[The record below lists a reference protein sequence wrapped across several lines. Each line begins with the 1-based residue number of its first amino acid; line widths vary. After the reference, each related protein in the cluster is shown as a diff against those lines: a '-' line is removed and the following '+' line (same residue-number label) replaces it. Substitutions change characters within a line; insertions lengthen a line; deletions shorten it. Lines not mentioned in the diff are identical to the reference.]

1 MSDEPTLSASA
12 FGRAFRAFLEESV
25 KGQEAED
32 PPFVTRLA
40 DHLGADPRG
49 LPILAEQM
57 SVIEHPNVQAALD
70 AWISGDGRSAEL
82 IGMSAEQKRYQGLGF
97 SDLITPISGGLMG
110 DRAPRPGPVDYVN
123 VPVSRGRVRACVQHG
138 LYLLNDGRIPL
149 AVLVRGPSEH
159 GGVPQIQIEVMA
171 PNPEAAAGLLAE
183 IREGML
189 LYNVYRGQLLALG
202 NPHGPFGEGG
212 AMVEFLA
219 VPEIEHDEVIL
230 PEGLLERIERHTVRF
245 TEHAEELLGAGRHLK
260 RGLLLHGPPGT
271 GKTLTAMYLVGRM
284 PGRTTLVLSGRSYGL
299 VSPTCELA
307 RNLQP
312 SMVILEDVD
321 LVAEER
327 GAGFMGENP
336 LLFELLNEMDG
347 LAEDADVIFAL
358 TTNRPDLLEP
368 ALAARPGRVDQATEI
383 PLPDAEC
390 RRRLISLYGEGLDLR
405 LEDVGTIVARTDG
418 TSASFIKEL
427 LRRATLLAAE
437 EGGELVVTDRHVFEA
452 LNELLVAGGTLTMRL
467 LGGELPP
474 DTPSPGWFEGT
485 DPGPPGAENT

>member
-1 MSDEPTLSASA
+1 LSEDPTLSPSA

-25 KGQEAED
+25 RGQKDED
-32 PPFVTRLA
+32 PPFVARLA

-49 LPILAEQM
+49 LPILAEQL
-57 SVIEHPNVQAALD
+57 SVIEHPNVQAALE

-82 IGMSAEQKRYQGLGF
+82 VGMSAEQKRYQGLAF
-97 SDLITPISGGLMG
+97 SDLITPFSGGLMG

-123 VPVSRGRVRACVQHG
+123 VPVARGRVRACVQHG
-138 LYLLNDGRIPL
+138 LYLLRDGDAPL
-149 AVLVRGPSEH
+149 AALLRGPSEH
-159 GGVPQIQIEVMA
+159 GGMPQIQIEVMA
-171 PNPEAAAGLLAE
+171 PDPEAAAGLLAE

-189 LYNVYRGQLLALG
+189 RHNVYRGQLLALG

-212 AMVEFLA
+212 PMVEFLA
-219 VPEIEHDEVIL
+219 LPRIGHDEVIL
-230 PEGLLERIERHTVRF
+230 PQGVLDRIERHTVRF
-245 TEHAEELLGAGRHLK
+245 TEHANELLAAGRHLK

-327 GAGFMGENP
+327 GARFMGENP

-347 LAEDADVIFAL
+347 MAEDADVIFVL

-390 RRRLISLYGEGLDLR
+390 RRRLISLYGEGLDMR
-405 LEDVGTIVARTDG
+405 LEAVEEVVARTDG

-427 LRRATLLAAE
+427 LRRATLFAAE
-437 EGGELVVTDRHVFEA
+437 EEGELVVTDRHVGEA
-452 LNELLVAGGTLTMRL
+452 LDELLVAGGTLTTRL
-467 LGGELPP
+467 LGGEPPPP
-474 DTPSPGWFEGT
+474 DAPSSWFEDAG
-485 DPGPPGAENT
+485 DGPPGENPG

>member
-1 MSDEPTLSASA
+1 MSDEPMLSPSA

-25 KGQEAED
+25 KGQEVED
-32 PPFVTRLA
+32 PPFVARLA

-97 SDLITPISGGLMG
+97 SDLITPFSGGLMG

-123 VPVSRGRVRACVQHG
+123 VPVARGRVRACVQHG
-138 LYLLNDGRIPL
+138 LYLLRDGEVPL
-149 AVLVRGPSEH
+149 AALLRGPSEH
-159 GGVPQIQIEVMA
+159 GGMPQIQIEVMA
-171 PNPEAAAGLLAE
+171 ADPEAAAGFLAE

-189 LYNVYRGQLLALG
+189 RHNVYRGQLIALG
-202 NPHGPFGEGG
+202 NLHGPFGEGG
-212 AMVEFLA
+212 PMVEFLA

-230 PEGLLERIERHTVRF
+230 PEGVLERIERHTVRF
-245 TEHAEELLGAGRHLK
+245 TEHAEELLAAGRHLK

-307 RNLQP
+307 RKLQP

-327 GAGFMGENP
+327 GAGFMGESP

-405 LEDVGTIVARTDG
+405 LEDVESIVARTNG

-452 LNELLVAGGTLTMRL
+452 LDELLVAGGTLTMRL
-467 LGGELPP
+467 LGGEPLP
-474 DTPSPGWFEGT
+474 DTPSRGWFEDT
-485 DPGPPGAENT
+485 DQGPPGGENT

>member
-1 MSDEPTLSASA
+1 MSDEPTLSPSA

-25 KGQEAED
+25 KDREAEE
-32 PPFVTRLA
+32 PPFVALLA

-49 LPILAEQM
+49 LPILAEQI
-57 SVIEHPNVQAALD
+57 SIVEHPNVQAAVD

-82 IGMSAEQKRYQGLGF
+82 VGISAEQKRYLGLGF
-97 SDLITPISGGLMG
+97 AELMTPVGGGLMG
-110 DRAPRPGPVDYVN
+110 DRTPRPGPVDYVN
-123 VPVSRGRVRACVQHG
+123 VPVARDRVRACVQHG
-138 LYLLNDGRIPL
+138 LYLLRDGEVPL
-149 AVLVRGPSEH
+149 AALLRGPSEH
-159 GGVPQIQIEVMA
+159 GGMPQIQVEVMA
-171 PNPEAAAGLLAE
+171 VDPEAATRFLAE
-183 IREGML
+183 VREGMVL
-189 LYNVYRGQLLALG
+189 HNVYRGQLLALG
-202 NPHGPFGEGG
+202 NPHGPFGAGG
-212 AMVEFLA
+212 PMVEFPA
-219 VPEIEHDEVIL
+219 IPEIERDEVIL
-230 PEGLLERIERHTVRF
+230 PEGVLERIERHTVRF
-245 TEHAEELLGAGRHLK
+245 TEHAQKLLAAGRHLK

-284 PGRTTLVLSGRSYGL
+284 PGRTTLVLSGNSYGL
-299 VSPTCELA
+299 ISPTCELA

-312 SMVILEDVD
+312 SMIILEDVD

-327 GAGFMGENP
+327 GMAALGENP

-405 LEDVGTIVARTDG
+405 LEAVDEVVARTED

-427 LRRATLLAAE
+427 LRRATLFAAE
-437 EGGELVVTDRHVFEA
+437 EEGDLVVTDRHVGEA
-452 LNELLVAGGTLTMRL
+452 LDELLVAGGTLTMRL
-467 LGGELPP
+467 LGAEPP
-474 DTPSPGWFEGT
+474 DTTPPDWFEDTDGGSPGT
-485 DPGPPGAENT
+485 DPE

>member
-25 KGQEAED
+25 KGQKVED
-32 PPFVTRLA
+32 PPFVARLA
-40 DHLGADPRG
+40 DHLGADPREM
-49 LPILAEQM
+49 PILAEQM

-82 IGMSAEQKRYQGLGF
+82 LGMSAEQKRYQGLGF

-123 VPVSRGRVRACVQHG
+123 VPVARGRVRACVQHG

-149 AVLVRGPSEH
+149 AALMRGPSEH
-159 GGVPQIQIEVMA
+159 GGMPQIQIEAMA
-171 PNPEAAAGLLAE
+171 RDPEGAAGFLTE
-183 IREGML
+183 IREEML
-189 LYNVYRGQLLALG
+189 RHNVYRGQLLALG

-212 AMVEFLA
+212 PMVEFLT
-219 VPEIEHDEVIL
+219 VPEIEPNEVIL
-230 PEGLLERIERHTVRF
+230 PEGVLEQIERHTVRF
-245 TEHAEELLGAGRHLK
+245 TEHAEELLAAGRHLK

-383 PLPDAEC
+383 PLPDADC
-390 RRRLISLYGEGLDLR
+390 RRRLISLYGQGLDLR
-405 LEDVGTIVARTDG
+405 LEDVESIISRTDG

-437 EGGELVVTDRHVFEA
+437 EGGELVLTDRHVFEA
-452 LNELLVAGGTLTMRL
+452 LDELLVAGGTLTMRL
-467 LGGELPP
+467 LGGEPPP
-474 DTPSPGWFEGT
+474 DAPSSPV
-485 DPGPPGAENT
+485 P

>member
-1 MSDEPTLSASA
+1 MNDEPTLSASA

-25 KGQEAED
+25 KGQEVED
-32 PPFVTRLA
+32 PPFVARLA
-40 DHLGADPRG
+40 DHLGADPREM
-49 LPILAEQM
+49 PILAEQM

-82 IGMSAEQKRYQGLGF
+82 LGMSAEQKRYQGLGF

-123 VPVSRGRVRACVQHG
+123 VPVARGRVSACVQHG

-149 AVLVRGPSEH
+149 AALMRGPSEH
-159 GGVPQIQIEVMA
+159 GGMPQIQIEAMA
-171 PNPEAAAGLLAE
+171 RDPEGAAGFLTE
-183 IREGML
+183 IREEML
-189 LYNVYRGQLLALG
+189 RHNVYRGQLLALG

-212 AMVEFLA
+212 PMVEFLT
-219 VPEIEHDEVIL
+219 VPEIEPNEVIL
-230 PEGLLERIERHTVRF
+230 PEGVLEQIERHTVRF
-245 TEHAEELLGAGRHLK
+245 TEHAEELLAAGRHLK

-383 PLPDAEC
+383 PLPDADC
-390 RRRLISLYGEGLDLR
+390 RRRLISLYGQGLDLR
-405 LEDVGTIVARTDG
+405 LEDVESIISRTDG

-437 EGGELVVTDRHVFEA
+437 EGGELVLTDRHVFEA
-452 LNELLVAGGTLTMRL
+452 LDELLVAGGTLTMRL
-467 LGGELPP
+467 LGGVPPP
-474 DTPSPGWFEGT
+474 DAPSSPV
-485 DPGPPGAENT
+485 P

>member
-1 MSDEPTLSASA
+1 
-12 FGRAFRAFLEESV
+12 
-25 KGQEAED
+25 
-32 PPFVTRLA
+32 
-40 DHLGADPRG
+40 
-49 LPILAEQM
+49 
-57 SVIEHPNVQAALD
+57 
-70 AWISGDGRSAEL
+70 
-82 IGMSAEQKRYQGLGF
+82 
-97 SDLITPISGGLMG
+97 MG

-123 VPVSRGRVRACVQHG
+123 VPVALGRVRACVQHG
-138 LYLLNDGRIPL
+138 LYLLRDGEAPL
-149 AVLVRGPSEH
+149 AALLRGPSEH
-159 GGVPQIQIEVMA
+159 GGMPRIQIEVMA
-171 PNPEAAAGLLAE
+171 PGPEAAAGFLAE

-189 LYNVYRGQLLALG
+189 RHNVYRGQLLALG

-212 AMVEFLA
+212 AMVEFLTM
-219 VPEIEHDEVIL
+219 PEIERNEVIL
-230 PEGLLERIERHTVRF
+230 PGGVLERVERHTVRF
-245 TEHAEELLGAGRHLK
+245 TEHADELLAVGRHLK

-347 LAEDADVIFAL
+347 MAEDADVIFVL
-358 TTNRPDLLEP
+358 TTNRPDLLEH

-405 LEDVGTIVARTDG
+405 LEAVEEVVARTEG

-427 LRRATLLAAE
+427 LRRATLFAAE
-437 EGGELVVTDRHVFEA
+437 QDGDLIVTDRHVCDA
-452 LNELLVAGGTLTMRL
+452 LEELLVAGGTLTARL
-467 LGGELPP
+467 LGGE
-474 DTPSPGWFEGT
+474 
-485 DPGPPGAENT
+485 PPGAPSPRWFEDAGSEPPDGNPE

>member
-32 PPFVTRLA
+32 PPFVARLA
-40 DHLGADPRG
+40 EHLGADPRG

-123 VPVSRGRVRACVQHG
+123 VPVARGRVRACVQHG
-138 LYLLNDGRIPL
+138 LYFLRDGEVPL
-149 AVLVRGPSEH
+149 AALLRGPTEH
-159 GGVPQIQIEVMA
+159 GGLPQIQIEVMA

-202 NPHGPFGEGG
+202 NPHRPFGEGG

-467 LGGELPP
+467 LGGEPPP